1 MIKKILFCALIITIN
16 IFSQEYF
23 IRGTVYDAKS
33 KTPLP
38 YTSIRVLFTS
48 FGTTSNIDGNFE
60 IKVKKGNYRFAASY
74 LGYFSDTVSVDLSKN
89 ISGVSFNLKETNVN
103 LPEIVIHP
111 GENPANIIIK
121 KAIQKKNSRN
131 SFIKDYVYYA
141 YTKGVIKTQSDFD
154 INGAGNTLSVS
165 SSKDTSELKIAGIL
179 ENESRGYFKQP
190 NLKKD
195 IIIARKQSAN
205 FSSQLNTITGG
216 RLTQNFYSENINLFG
231 KELPGPL
238 SDEALSYYYYYIKD
252 RVMINNQPVYK
263 IYMAPDYS
271 SNPGLTG
278 YIYIADST
286 YNLVKVELG
295 LNRAANTGGFF
306 ESFTAEQQFEMQK
319 DSIPMPAYYHINA
332 KLNILNLAKIGFELL
347 TSLNNYEI
355 NTGIKDDFFSK
366 AAITVLNDADKKDSS
381 YWSNL
386 QSIPNTDEEK
396 IAYKRIDS
404 VSAIP
409 RTFWDNFSFLSD
421 YESINSN
428 LGFSGPLGI
437 YHFSKVEGHTLDF
450 SIWGRD
456 YFEKRLNSSLYFS
469 YGFADKKFKSDIN
482 ADYLLGNYRE
492 HKISFNAFNRINKL
506 FEASSN
512 YNEIYSTLI
521 SLISKYDYNDYFY
534 SKGFGIKYNGEV
546 FPVLSVSAGFNN
558 TTYSNAYTNSNVTWF
573 YKNRSFSKNSLIYES
588 RLNTLSAGFKFDF
601 RDYIEDGYFR
611 HRMSNNDFN
620 IYFDGNVTYSNH
632 NLFKSSL
639 DFTKYETNLYGN
651 IKTSRSTGFGYHFTG
666 IYTNGYLPY
675 QLLYSLPGNVE
686 TTSKNYSFRT
696 LRVNEYLGD
705 RVFEAFLEHNFG
717 NSIFRMLHIPYLK
730 DSEIKLS
737 AFFNAAVSSVS
748 DKTKS
753 ILTNSCKVFD
763 KPFYEAGF
771 RIGHITFPI
780 SVDFGWKLNY
790 RGTNNFSIGINTLLI
805 SE

>member
-1 MIKKILFCALIITIN
+1 MVNKIFFCTLLIAFN
-16 IFSQEYF
+16 LFSQEYF

-33 KTPLP
+33 KTALP
-38 YTSIRVLFTS
+38 YTSIRVLQSS

-60 IKVKKGNYRFAASY
+60 IKLKKGKYSLAASY
-74 LGYFSDTVSVDLSKN
+74 LGYFSDTITVDLN
-89 ISGVSFNLKETNVN
+89 RTVSGVSFNLKETNLN

-111 GENPANIIIK
+111 GENPANIIIR
-121 KAIQKKNSRN
+121 KAIQKKNLRN
-131 SFIKDYVYYA
+131 LYLKDYIYYA

-154 INGAGNTLSVS
+154 INGTDNTLSVS
-165 SSKDTSELKIAGIL
+165 ASKDTAELKIAGIL
-179 ENESRGYFKQP
+179 ENESRGYFMQP
-190 NLKKD
+190 NHKKD

-252 RVMINNQPVYK
+252 RIMINNQPVYK

-278 YIYIADST
+278 YIYISDST
-286 YNLVKVELG
+286 FNLVKVELG

-306 ESFTAEQQFEMQK
+306 ESFSAEQQFEMQR
-319 DSIPMPAYYHINA
+319 DTIPMPAYYHLKA
-332 KLNILNLAKIGFELL
+332 KLNILNIAKIGFELL

-355 NTGIKDDFFSK
+355 NTGLKEDFFSK

-386 QSIPNTDEEK
+386 QAIPNTEEEK
-396 IAYKRIDS
+396 TAYKRIDS

-437 YHFSKVEGHTLDF
+437 YHFSKTEGHALDF
-450 SIWGRD
+450 SVWGRNYLD
-456 YFEKRLNSSLYFS
+456 KRLNSSINIS
-469 YGFADKKFKSDIN
+469 YGFADKKVKTNFD
-482 ADYLLGNYRE
+482 ADYLLGSYRE
-492 HKISFNAFNRINKL
+492 HKISFNAYNRINAL
-506 FEASSN
+506 FESSSN
-512 YNEIYSTLI
+512 YSSIYTTLI
-521 SLISKYDYNDYFY
+521 SLISKYDFNDYYY
-534 SKGFGIKYNGEV
+534 SKGFALKYTGEV
-546 FPVLSVSAGFNN
+546 FPVLTVSAGFENN
-558 TTYSNAYTNSNVTWF
+558 TYLNARTNSNVTWF
-573 YKNRSFSKNSLIYES
+573 YKDRRFNQNTPIYET
-588 RLNTLSAGFKFDF
+588 RLNTISGGFKFDF

-611 HRMSNNDFN
+611 HRMTDNNFN
-620 IYFDGNVTYSNH
+620 VFIEGNVTYSNH
-632 NLFKSSL
+632 NLFNSGL
-639 DFTKYETNLYGN
+639 DFTKYETSLSGN

-666 IYTNGYLPY
+666 VYTNGYLPY
-675 QLLYSLPGNVE
+675 QLLYCLPGNVE
-686 TTSKNYSFRT
+686 ATAKSYSFRT

-730 DSEIKLS
+730 DSEIKVS
-737 AFFNAAVSSVS
+737 TFINAAVSSIS
-748 DKTKS
+748 DRTKS
-753 ILTNSCKVFD
+753 ILTASCKVFE

-771 RIGHITFPI
+771 RIGHLTFPL

-805 SE
+805 N